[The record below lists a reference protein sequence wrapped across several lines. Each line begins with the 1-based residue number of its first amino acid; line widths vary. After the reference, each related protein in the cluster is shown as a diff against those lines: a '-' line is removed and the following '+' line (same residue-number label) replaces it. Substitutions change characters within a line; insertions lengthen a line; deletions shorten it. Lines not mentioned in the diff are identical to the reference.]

1 MFLKVELNKHKDI
14 LSYIYNQFKTEI
26 KMNYYRGKI
35 TDIQTKKSD
44 KCGDYLSIKFIYD
57 DEDQQGNIIE
67 KIAYKNFFLNHP
79 NSDLAKKA
87 KQIIYRMKSY
97 FSKNPDQI
105 DNCILKDKQVFITIN
120 SSDKYLNVNQVFFIK
135 QVMK

>member
-1 MFLKVELNKHKDI
+1 
-14 LSYIYNQFKTEI
+14 
-26 KMNYYRGKI
+26 MNTYYRAKI
-35 TDIQTKKSD
+35 NEIQTRKSE
-44 KCGDYLSIKFIYD
+44 KCGDYISIKFIYD

-79 NSDLAKKA
+79 NTELAKKA

-97 FSKNPDQI
+97 FSKNPEEL
-105 DNCILKDKQVFITIN
+105 DNKIFLNKEVFITIN
-120 SSDKYLNVNQVFFIK
+120 STDKYLNVNQVFFIM